1 MHTGTEI
8 SPKESSTIRPN
19 WQMMGGSI
27 DGLRDGAVFLVA
39 TSTDWTPGGSDS
51 SNGEEHELISKV

>member
-39 TSTDWTPGGSDS
+39 TSTD
-51 SNGEEHELISKV
+51 